1 VVLCGIGQEDW
12 IVKMRAKKNSYPC
25 PKCQHVTEH
34 IDYKCVKC
42 DVVSKKTK
50 TKKELL
56 TLDKK

>member
-1 VVLCGIGQEDW
+1 
-12 IVKMRAKKNSYPC
+12 MRAKKNSYPC